1 MGMEHIPDKPFFN
14 IRSFIILCWSAVW
27 LGGCGATL
35 ITPPEKL
42 QEPTPVFVLEHGW
55 TSSLVLP
62 AADGSL
68 YRYAYGDWAY
78 YAERK
83 TGSGAGLAALLWSTP
98 AALGRK
104 QMAGPATVASVL
116 HQVKVPIDA
125 LHFLQVEQRRVTA
138 LLERLDGYFDRA
150 PYHRPTPEVDLIFV
164 PHPVPYSLRH
174 NSNQVLADWLVE
186 LGCRL
191 DDRPVLSGWKV
202 LMLPFVR
209 ED

>member
-1 MGMEHIPDKPFFN
+1 M
-14 IRSFIILCWSAVW
+14 W
-27 LGGCGATL
+27 LAGCGATL
-35 ITPPEKL
+35 ITPPDEV

-83 TGSGAGLAALLWSTP
+83 TGSGAGLAALLWETP

-104 QMAGPATVASVL
+104 HMAGPATVESVWQ
-116 HQVKVPIDA
+116 QVKVPIDA
-125 LHFLQVEQRRVTA
+125 LHFLQVEKRRVNA
-138 LLERLDGYFDRA
+138 LLEHLNGYFDKA
-150 PYHRPTPEVDLIFV
+150 PFYRPTPEVDLIFV

-191 DDRPVLSGWKV
+191 DERPVLSGWKV
-202 LMLPFVR
+202 LMSPGVMK
-209 ED
+209 D